1 MTFFKGKKMGVG
13 GQAGRISGNH
23 GGRRIGSA
31 SFFIVCRLA
40 DSLFI
45 CYLACI
51 AKGAAGG
58 KELVIF

>member
-1 MTFFKGKKMGVG
+1 MGVG